1 MSVHAGALTMGR
13 RMAESM
19 HTETFT
25 VSRATGNK
33 VTDPVTL
40 EQTDE
45 LAVIHASVM
54 GKYQFPDSRPRDV
67 QVPGLKVAET
77 AAEWHT
83 SITVLGV
90 LTDDIVECIA
100 VGEGGDPELVGS
112 RVRVVGPFLKS
123 HATARRF
130 PVEELS

>member
-33 VTDPVTL
+33 IQDPVTL
-40 EQTDE
+40 EESDE
-45 LAVIHASVM
+45 LAVIHASVK
-54 GKYQFPDSRPRDV
+54 GKFQFPESRPRDV
-67 QVPGLKVAET
+67 QIPGMKVAET

-130 PVEELS
+130 PVVELS